1 MMIFFANMCSKVSFG
16 RNKSTNTSDFENH
29 TLKTHIE
36 GSAIANSDSS
46 PLAKFNIYFSIFR
59 MNPEGHRKGI
69 RSTTPWERVSNLGA
83 LAKIA
88 YPAFG
93 FDCLVLAH
101 QQNTAGCP
109 SF

>member
-46 PLAKFNIYFSIFR
+46 PLAKFNNMDIGICGQNKRGVQKKGVSI
-59 MNPEGHRKGI
+59 
-69 RSTTPWERVSNLGA
+69 
-83 LAKIA
+83 
-88 YPAFG
+88 
-93 FDCLVLAH
+93 
-101 QQNTAGCP
+101 QNTGNIIDI
-109 SF
+109 

>member
-46 PLAKFNIYFSIFR
+46 PLAKFNSLNHLFCFIIPVAYAPQPGARSFSQNF
-59 MNPEGHRKGI
+59 GI
-69 RSTTPWERVSNLGA
+69 ESSRSQVKRP
-83 LAKIA
+83 
-88 YPAFG
+88 
-93 FDCLVLAH
+93 
-101 QQNTAGCP
+101 
-109 SF
+109 

>member
-46 PLAKFNIYFSIFR
+46 PLAKFNMCVCVYVYVFIQIKIIIQDAFKCINMCTHVYILCFNTS
-59 MNPEGHRKGI
+59 P
-69 RSTTPWERVSNLGA
+69 
-83 LAKIA
+83 LAR
-88 YPAFG
+88 
-93 FDCLVLAH
+93 
-101 QQNTAGCP
+101 
-109 SF
+109 

>member
-46 PLAKFNIYFSIFR
+46 PLAKFNSSDE
-59 MNPEGHRKGI
+59 MKTVEK
-69 RSTTPWERVSNLGA
+69 NL
-83 LAKIA
+83 LR
-88 YPAFG
+88 
-93 FDCLVLAH
+93 
-101 QQNTAGCP
+101 
-109 SF
+109 